1 MVHITFLTRFSL
13 FSSSSSSLSF
23 CPLSQTLSNLLFDSL
38 HLLLLVSPSVK
49 SITTAA
55 TDEELTVQERARR
68 WAFSQ
73 FHKLV
78 SLCQV
83 LRFWNISQQI
93 LRPPLLTHPTHRRRV
108 YLYAHPPRPHSKFQ
122 NHTPNF
128 SC

>member
-13 FSSSSSSLSF
+13 F
-23 CPLSQTLSNLLFDSL
+23 
-38 HLLLLVSPSVK
+38 LLLLLSLFVLFPKLFRIFSSILSIFFFLVSPSVK

-55 TDEELTVQERARR
+55 TDEKLTVQERARR

-73 FHKLV
+73 FHELV

-108 YLYAHPPRPHSKFQ
+108 YLHAHPPRPHRKFQ